1 MAERKEQENKD
12 NKKLESHS
20 SGQFI
25 KICVTR
31 LTTSLYFKTVQQEQ
45 SIKME
50 YYFPSSSFSEL
61 YKQYS
66 SSSRISIATHTHA
79 LALFV
84 LYLFL
89 RYYRSKRS
97 ATAGAS
103 AGAAGT
109 VKNNNNNISTDESKS
124 LLISTASRL
133 SRVSGRRKSQLQET
147 TLLGKSNDDDDD
159 DDDDDDTLLLLL
171 SQIEKD
177 ESLQLQQSGS
187 STSRTR
193 STLAERRRFSIANKG
208 NFQGTIQQ
216 LKSYIEWKNHH
227 IDNKIQIKST
237 GDKDYDIWVES
248 SLTAMKI
255 CDGEVENIVLP
266 RIIRTHN
273 SNSKNNTHYVDRD
286 GYRAFCVTPALMDN
300 NLAKGSTYTQAV
312 AIYLDRCLDPSENEM
327 ITVVF
332 DCRAGTGWSNNHV
345 LKLIPFLKH
354 FLKVLPPLV
363 PERLQKAIVYPVPYT
378 FMYIWSMISK
388 CLDPTTSKRVCI
400 LHGQCKIVA
409 PPPTEQM
416 KIHLFEDHMEE
427 LESSRIAGF
436 KI

>member
-1 MAERKEQENKD
+1 
-12 NKKLESHS
+12 
-20 SGQFI
+20 
-25 KICVTR
+25 
-31 LTTSLYFKTVQQEQ
+31 
-45 SIKME
+45 ME
-50 YYFPSSSFSEL
+50 YYFPSSFYEL

-66 SSSRISIATHTHA
+66 SSSISIATHTHA

-84 LYLFL
+84 LYLFV
-89 RYYRSKRS
+89 RFYRSQRS
-97 ATAGAS
+97 VAAAS
-103 AGAAGT
+103 AGAVGT
-109 VKNNNNNISTDESKS
+109 VKNDNINNSTDESKS
-124 LLISTASRL
+124 STSRL
-133 SRVSGRRKSQLQET
+133 SHSSSSRRKSQSQET
-147 TLLGKSNDDDDD
+147 AFLDSKSSDDDDD
-159 DDDDDDTLLLLL
+159 DDDDNDDGTLLLL

-177 ESLQLQQSGS
+177 ESLQQQSGS
-187 STSRTR
+187 STSTSRTK
-193 STLAERRRFSIANKG
+193 STLAERRRFLIANK
-208 NFQGTIQQ
+208 NNLNGTIQQ
-216 LKSYIEWKNHH
+216 LRSYIEWKNNH
-227 IDNKIQIKST
+227 IDKKIQIKST

-266 RIIRTHN
+266 RIIRTHSN
-273 SNSKNNTHYVDRD
+273 SNSNSEQHYIDRD
-286 GYRAFCVTPALMDN
+286 GYRTFCVTPALMDN

-327 ITVVF
+327 ITILF

-345 LKLIPFLKH
+345 MKLIPFLKH

-378 FMYIWSMISK
+378 FTYIWSMLSK
-388 CLDPTTSKRVCI
+388 GLDPTTSKRVCI

-409 PPPTEQM
+409 PPPSEQM
-416 KIHLFEDHMEE
+416 KLHLYEDHMEE

>member
-1 MAERKEQENKD
+1 
-12 NKKLESHS
+12 
-20 SGQFI
+20 
-25 KICVTR
+25 
-31 LTTSLYFKTVQQEQ
+31 
-45 SIKME
+45 ME
-50 YYFPSSSFSEL
+50 YYFPSSFYEL

-66 SSSRISIATHTHA
+66 SSSVSIATHTHA

-84 LYLFL
+84 LYLFV
-89 RYYRSKRS
+89 RFYRSQRS
-97 ATAGAS
+97 VAAAS
-103 AGAAGT
+103 AGAVGT
-109 VKNNNNNISTDESKS
+109 VKNNNINNSTDESKS
-124 LLISTASRL
+124 STSRL
-133 SRVSGRRKSQLQET
+133 SHSSSSRRKSQSQET
-147 TLLGKSNDDDDD
+147 AFLDSKSSDDDDD
-159 DDDDDDTLLLLL
+159 DDNDDGTLLLL

-177 ESLQLQQSGS
+177 ESLQQQSGS
-187 STSRTR
+187 STSTSRTK
-193 STLAERRRFSIANKG
+193 STLAERRRFLIANK
-208 NFQGTIQQ
+208 NNLNGTIQQ
-216 LKSYIEWKNHH
+216 LRSYIEWKNNH
-227 IDNKIQIKST
+227 IDKKIQIKST

-266 RIIRTHN
+266 RIIRTHSN
-273 SNSKNNTHYVDRD
+273 SNSNSEQHYIDRD
-286 GYRAFCVTPALMDN
+286 GYRTFCVTPALMDN

-327 ITVVF
+327 ITILF

-345 LKLIPFLKH
+345 MKLIPFLKH

-378 FMYIWSMISK
+378 FVYIWSMLSK
-388 CLDPTTSKRVCI
+388 GLDPTTSKRVCI

-409 PPPTEQM
+409 PPPSEQM
-416 KIHLFEDHMEE
+416 KLHLYEDHMEE

>member
-1 MAERKEQENKD
+1 
-12 NKKLESHS
+12 
-20 SGQFI
+20 
-25 KICVTR
+25 
-31 LTTSLYFKTVQQEQ
+31 
-45 SIKME
+45 ME
-50 YYFPSSSFSEL
+50 YYFPSSFYEL

-66 SSSRISIATHTHA
+66 SSSISIATHTHA

-84 LYLFL
+84 LYLFV
-89 RYYRSKRS
+89 RFYRSKRS
-97 ATAGAS
+97 VAAAS
-103 AGAAGT
+103 AGAVGT
-109 VKNNNNNISTDESKS
+109 VKNNNINNSTDESKS
-124 LLISTASRL
+124 STSR
-133 SRVSGRRKSQLQET
+133 SSHSSSSRRKSQSQET
-147 TLLGKSNDDDDD
+147 AFLNSKSSDDDDD
-159 DDDDDDTLLLLL
+159 DDDNDDGTLLLL

-177 ESLQLQQSGS
+177 ESLQQQSGS
-187 STSRTR
+187 STSTSRTK
-193 STLAERRRFSIANKG
+193 STLAERRRFLIANK
-208 NFQGTIQQ
+208 NNLNGTIQQ
-216 LKSYIEWKNHH
+216 LRSYIEWKNNH
-227 IDNKIQIKST
+227 IDKKIQIKST

-266 RIIRTHN
+266 RIIRTHSN
-273 SNSKNNTHYVDRD
+273 SNSNSEQHYIDRD
-286 GYRAFCVTPALMDN
+286 GYRTFCVTPALMDN

-327 ITVVF
+327 ITILF

-345 LKLIPFLKH
+345 MKLIPFLKH

-378 FMYIWSMISK
+378 FMYIWSMLSK
-388 CLDPTTSKRVCI
+388 GLDPTTSKRVCI

-409 PPPTEQM
+409 PPPSEQM
-416 KIHLFEDHMEE
+416 KLHLYEDHMEE

>member
-1 MAERKEQENKD
+1 
-12 NKKLESHS
+12 
-20 SGQFI
+20 
-25 KICVTR
+25 
-31 LTTSLYFKTVQQEQ
+31 
-45 SIKME
+45 ME
-50 YYFPSSSFSEL
+50 YYFPSSFYEL

-66 SSSRISIATHTHA
+66 SSSISIATHTHA

-84 LYLFL
+84 LYLFV
-89 RYYRSKRS
+89 RFYRSKRS
-97 ATAGAS
+97 VAAAS
-103 AGAAGT
+103 AGAVGT
-109 VKNNNNNISTDESKS
+109 VKNNNINNSTDESKS
-124 LLISTASRL
+124 STSR
-133 SRVSGRRKSQLQET
+133 SSHSSSSRRKSQSQET
-147 TLLGKSNDDDDD
+147 AFLDSKISEDDDDD
-159 DDDDDDTLLLLL
+159 DNDDGTLLLL

-177 ESLQLQQSGS
+177 ESLQQQSAS
-187 STSRTR
+187 STSTGRTRTR
-193 STLAERRRFSIANKG
+193 STLAERRRFLIANK
-208 NFQGTIQQ
+208 NNLNGTIQQ
-216 LKSYIEWKNHH
+216 LRSYIEWKNNH
-227 IDNKIQIKST
+227 IDKKIQIKST

-266 RIIRTHN
+266 RIIRTHSN
-273 SNSKNNTHYVDRD
+273 SNSNSEQHYVDRD
-286 GYRAFCVTPALMDN
+286 GYRTFCVTPALMDN

-327 ITVVF
+327 ITILF

-345 LKLIPFLKH
+345 MKLIPFLKH

-378 FMYIWSMISK
+378 FTYIWSMLSK
-388 CLDPTTSKRVCI
+388 GLDPTTSKRVCI

-409 PPPTEQM
+409 PPPSEQM
-416 KIHLFEDHMEE
+416 KVHLYEDHMEE

>member
-1 MAERKEQENKD
+1 
-12 NKKLESHS
+12 
-20 SGQFI
+20 
-25 KICVTR
+25 
-31 LTTSLYFKTVQQEQ
+31 
-45 SIKME
+45 ME
-50 YYFPSSSFSEL
+50 YYFPSSFYEL

-66 SSSRISIATHTHA
+66 SSSISIATHTHA

-84 LYLFL
+84 LYLFV
-89 RYYRSKRS
+89 RFYRSKRS
-97 ATAGAS
+97 VAAAS
-103 AGAAGT
+103 AGAVGT
-109 VKNNNNNISTDESKS
+109 VKNNNINNSTDESKS
-124 LLISTASRL
+124 STSR
-133 SRVSGRRKSQLQET
+133 SSHSSSSRRKSQSQET
-147 TLLGKSNDDDDD
+147 AFLDSKSSDDDDD
-159 DDDDDDTLLLLL
+159 DDDDNDDGTLLLL

-177 ESLQLQQSGS
+177 ESLQQQSGS
-187 STSRTR
+187 STSTSRTK
-193 STLAERRRFSIANKG
+193 STLAERRRFLIANK
-208 NFQGTIQQ
+208 NNLNGTIQQ
-216 LKSYIEWKNHH
+216 LRSYIEWKNNH
-227 IDNKIQIKST
+227 IDKKIQIKST

-266 RIIRTHN
+266 RIIRTHSNSDSN
-273 SNSKNNTHYVDRD
+273 SNSEQHYIDRD
-286 GYRAFCVTPALMDN
+286 GYRTFCVTPALMDN

-327 ITVVF
+327 ITILF

-345 LKLIPFLKH
+345 MKLIPFLKH

-378 FMYIWSMISK
+378 FTYIWSMLSK
-388 CLDPTTSKRVCI
+388 GLDPTTSKRVCI

-409 PPPTEQM
+409 PPPSEQM
-416 KIHLFEDHMEE
+416 KLHLYEDHMEE

>member
-1 MAERKEQENKD
+1 
-12 NKKLESHS
+12 
-20 SGQFI
+20 
-25 KICVTR
+25 
-31 LTTSLYFKTVQQEQ
+31 
-45 SIKME
+45 ME
-50 YYFPSSSFSEL
+50 YYFPSSFYEL

-66 SSSRISIATHTHA
+66 SSSISIATHTHA

-84 LYLFL
+84 LYLFV
-89 RYYRSKRS
+89 RFYRSKRS
-97 ATAGAS
+97 VAAAS
-103 AGAAGT
+103 AGAVGT
-109 VKNNNNNISTDESKS
+109 VKNNNINNSTDESKS
-124 LLISTASRL
+124 STSR
-133 SRVSGRRKSQLQET
+133 SSHSSSSRRKSQSQET
-147 TLLGKSNDDDDD
+147 AFLNSKSSDDDDD
-159 DDDDDDTLLLLL
+159 DDDDDGTLLLL

-177 ESLQLQQSGS
+177 ESLQQQLGS
-187 STSRTR
+187 STSTSRTK
-193 STLAERRRFSIANKG
+193 STLAERRRFLIANK
-208 NFQGTIQQ
+208 NNLNGTIQQ
-216 LKSYIEWKNHH
+216 LRSYIEWKNNH
-227 IDNKIQIKST
+227 IDKKIQIKST

-266 RIIRTHN
+266 RIIRTHSN
-273 SNSKNNTHYVDRD
+273 SNSNSEQHYIDRD
-286 GYRAFCVTPALMDN
+286 GYRTFCVTPALMDN

-327 ITVVF
+327 ITILF

-345 LKLIPFLKH
+345 MKLIPFLKH

-378 FMYIWSMISK
+378 FVYIWSMLSK
-388 CLDPTTSKRVCI
+388 GLDPTTSKRVCI

-409 PPPTEQM
+409 PPPSEQM
-416 KIHLFEDHMEE
+416 KLHLYEDHMEE